1 MSQKSKRICKC
12 CGKEYEYCPHCG
24 KYSDEPW
31 KNITDTMECREVL
44 NIVSAYNI
52 KLATKEQVKK
62 VIDKYGVTDFN
73 KYKPSIAAVLNGLF
87 KEAPKEE
94 PEVKEGPV
102 VEEAPVVKEEPKV
115 VASSVAE
122 EIPAAPVIEKVSEP
136 VEISEPEQPK
146 AENDLLKVMSEFD
159 NNINKEIEESIVN
172 KVNGISSE
180 PVGTVEE
187 SKPEVRR
194 KRRKKYRHVD
204 VDSN

>member
-87 KEAPKEE
+87 KEAPA
-94 PEVKEGPV
+94 

-115 VASSVAE
+115 AASPVVE
-122 EIPAAPVIEKVSEP
+122 EIPAAFVNENVSEP

-146 AENDLLKVMSEFD
+146 AENDLLKAMSELD

-187 SKPEVRR
+187 SKPEGRR
-194 KRRKKYRHVD
+194 KRRKKYRHMD